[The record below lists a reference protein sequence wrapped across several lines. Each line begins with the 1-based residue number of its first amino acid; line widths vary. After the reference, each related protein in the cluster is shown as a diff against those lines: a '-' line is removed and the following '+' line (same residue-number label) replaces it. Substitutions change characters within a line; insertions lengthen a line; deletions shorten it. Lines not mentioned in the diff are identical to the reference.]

1 LTQLYRFGYRFITYI
16 AEGTKL
22 LPFYLKNF
30 QAKGGIV
37 VARKLESIDDITS
50 DFNVVI
56 NCSGLGAH
64 QLGNDP
70 LVHPI
75 RGHILRVRAPWVRTA
90 IFDHDDNDCHYIIP
104 NQDSIALGGTHD
116 KDRWDTT
123 PTADVTK
130 RIIEGCIALEPS
142 LKEAEL
148 ICEWVGLR
156 PGRTQLRVER
166 EDKTVKGRKMTILHN
181 YGHGGSGLT
190 LFYGCALKIADLL
203 GKLMAEDLVSKL

>member
-1 LTQLYRFGYRFITYI
+1 MTQLYRFGYRFITYI

-37 VARKLESIDDITS
+37 VARKLESIDDIAS

-75 RGHILRVRAPWVRTA
+75 RGHILRVSCLLMNKLEQ
-90 IFDHDDNDCHYIIP
+90 F
-104 NQDSIALGGTHD
+104 NQ
-116 KDRWDTT
+116 
-123 PTADVTK
+123 
-130 RIIEGCIALEPS
+130 
-142 LKEAEL
+142 
-148 ICEWVGLR
+148 
-156 PGRTQLRVER
+156 
-166 EDKTVKGRKMTILHN
+166 
-181 YGHGGSGLT
+181 
-190 LFYGCALKIADLL
+190 
-203 GKLMAEDLVSKL
+203 